1 MDVFQFQKEWR
12 NVTSSERSSA
22 QSHFI
27 ALSRALDVPAP
38 GDGGTSSDSYTFERP
53 VIKTSGEKGFAD
65 VWFRDHFAWEYKRR
79 GDNNFTK
86 AYQQLLDYRE
96 SLENPPLLV
105 VCNFDRFQIHTNFTG
120 TVKRV
125 YEISHDD
132 LHLPSSQQTLRLL
145 HRDPIKLKP
154 DATVEEVT
162 VGAAARFGELAMR
175 LRARGADPHQVAHFL
190 VQLLFCM
197 FAEDIGLLRERLF
210 SKLVTNTATDPRRFT
225 RQITLL
231 FETMRE
237 GGDFGIDEIPHFN
250 GGLFTDISVP
260 ELQPADIK
268 AIADA
273 STLDW
278 SSIEPAIFGTL
289 FERSL
294 DPGKRAQL
302 GAHYTGRA
310 DIERVVEAVIEQ
322 PLRRRWDAVRE
333 EAMKHHD
340 RWQNATQRSS
350 ARTRNYKA
358 LQECL
363 LTFKEELR
371 TITVLDPACGSGNFL
386 YVALERLL
394 DLEREVSR
402 FSAEHDLPG
411 MYPAVSPQQLRGLEI
426 NDYARELAQVVV
438 WIGYLQWLSDNG
450 SLGSRQ
456 GAVLDTLDT
465 IQLQDALL
473 DRTDPQHPREAQWPG
488 ADFIVGNPPFLGA
501 KKLRR
506 ELGNEYTSALF
517 DVYGDRVPGMSDLCC
532 YFFEKA
538 RLQISSEATQRVG
551 LLATNSI
558 RGGASRTVLDRIKD
572 SGDIFM
578 AWPDEPW
585 ILDGAAVR
593 ISIVGFDDGKEQ
605 ERSLGGES
613 VLTINSALTP
623 GVSVRAVSALRSNRG
638 LSFVGDVKAGPF
650 DVPGHVARQWLS
662 LPVNPNGRPNSD
674 VVRPYLIALDVTRHP
689 RDVWVVDFGVDMPLN
704 EAELY
709 EAPFEHVLRYVKPK
723 RDLVRRDRYRNYWWL
738 HAEPVG
744 GMRRATERLR
754 RYIVTP
760 AVSKHRVFAWVSGN
774 ALADHALT
782 VFARDDD
789 YFFGVLHSRAH
800 EVWSLRMGTWMGKGN
815 DPRYTPTTC
824 FETFALPRPTD
835 EQRDAI
841 GNVAK
846 RLDDLRRNW
855 LNPPDANE
863 AELKKRTLTNLYNS
877 RPVWLARLHDALDQA
892 VWGAYG
898 WSDLPADTSDE
909 MILERLLALNLE
921 RACEVQEL
929 EPTAQMSLS
938 PADVEVTVSRR

>member
-12 NVTSSERSSA
+12 NVTQNERALA
-22 QSHFI
+22 QAHFI
-27 ALSRALDVPAP
+27 ALSRVLGVPAP
-38 GDGGTSSDSYTFERP
+38 GDEATSSDSYAFERP
-53 VIKTSGEKGFAD
+53 VTKTSGEKGFAD
-65 VWFRDHFAWEYKRR
+65 VWFRDHFAWEYKKRS
-79 GDNNFTK
+79 DNNFTK

-105 VCNFDRFQIHTNFTG
+105 VCNFDRYQVHTNFTG

-132 LHLPSSQQTLRLL
+132 LHLPASQQILRSL

-210 SKLVTNTATDPRRFT
+210 SKLVSNTAANPARFR
-225 RQITLL
+225 RQIMLL

-237 GGDFGIDEIPHFN
+237 GGDFGIEEIPHFN
-250 GGLFTDISVP
+250 GGLFTEISIP
-260 ELQPADIK
+260 ELQPNDLK

-310 DIERVVEAVIEQ
+310 DIERVVDAVVEQ

-333 EAMKHHD
+333 DALKFHE
-340 RWQNATQRSS
+340 RWQNAAQRSG
-350 ARTRNYKA
+350 AQTRNYKA

-371 TITVLDPACGSGNFL
+371 NVTVLDPACGSGNFL

-411 MYPAVSPQQLRGLEI
+411 MYPAVSPRQLRGLEI

-438 WIGYLQWLSDNG
+438 WIGYLQWLSANG

-456 GAVLDTLDT
+456 GAVLDSLDT

-473 DRTDPQHPREAQWPG
+473 DRTDPEHPVEAQWPG
-488 ADFIVGNPPFLGA
+488 ADFIVGNPPFLGG
-501 KKLRR
+501 KRIR
-506 ELGNEYTSALF
+506 SEIGDDYVVDLF
-517 DVYGDRVPGMSDLCC
+517 RVFDKRLPPFSDLCC

-538 RLQISSEATQRVG
+538 RAEIEAHRAKRAG

-558 RGGASRTVLDRIKD
+558 RGGANRVVLERIKRT
-572 SGDIFM
+572 GDIFM
-578 AWPDEPW
+578 AWDDEPW
-585 ILDGAAVR
+585 VLDGAAVR
-593 ISIVGFDDGKEQ
+593 ISIVGFDDGTEPS
-605 ERSLGGES
+605 RTLGGSPVPSINPDLSSGADLSAAIRLRES
-613 VLTINSALTP
+613 SGAAFI
-623 GVSVRAVSALRSNRG
+623 GVQPTGPFEVSAAVAMTWLG
-638 LSFVGDVKAGPF
+638 LPA
-650 DVPGHVARQWLS
+650 
-662 LPVNPNGRPNSD
+662 NPNGRPNSD
-674 VVRPYLIALDVTRHP
+674 VVKPYKVAADLTGVDSRRWI
-689 RDVWVVDFGVDMPLN
+689 VDFGPELT
-704 EAELY
+704 AEQAALY
-709 EAPFEHVLRYVKPK
+709 EAPFEYVRQHVYPTRQSNANGTAQKL
-723 RDLVRRDRYRNYWWL
+723 WWR
-738 HAEPVG
+738 HWRPRPE
-744 GMRRATERLR
+744 MRMAISGLD

-760 AVSKHRVFAWVSGN
+760 HVSKHRFFTWLSAPT
-774 ALADHALT
+774 LASNLLIVVAS
-782 VFARDDD
+782 DDD
-789 YFFGVLHSRAH
+789 FTYGVLHSRAH
-800 EVWSLRMGTWMGKGN
+800 EIWSLRMGTSLE
-815 DPRYTPTTC
+815 DRPRYTPTTC
-824 FETFALPRPTD
+824 FETFAFPHPTN

-841 GNVAK
+841 GVTAK
-846 RLDDLRRNW
+846 RLDELRTNW
-855 LNPPDANE
+855 LNPADASE
-863 AELKKRTLTNLYNS
+863 AELKKRTLTNLYNA
-877 RPVWLARLHDALDQA
+877 RPGWLDNAHAALDRA
-892 VWGAYG
+892 VWAAYG
-898 WSDLPADTSDE
+898 WSEAPETTEDE
-909 MILERLLALNLE
+909 TILTRLLALNLE
-921 RACEVQEL
+921 RASEEKEWV
-929 EPTAQMSLS
+929 PTAPTLLS
-938 PADVEVTVSRR
+938 PHHLEMNVSRR